1 MRNAR
6 WVTVVGGGAFLLLVS
21 GGLLVSRAQEPAPAQ
36 DPLASLDQTQLPV
49 EHPECTFFGPQR
61 DKFVQAAMKAR
72 GVNMAS
78 HGLSDLTEKVVQM
91 MNYVPPGSPTYG
103 FEASQATG
111 SIDSYIYADFQK
123 NGITPAPTTT
133 DWEFIRRITLDLTG
147 RIPSSA
153 TVLNFVA
160 STDPQKRS
168 KTIDQL
174 LASPQWVD
182 KWTMYYGDLFK
193 NTVQQPSTALNRF
206 AQGRNAFY
214 QYIHDSI
221 ANEKPYN
228 QMASELIS
236 TADTNSYNTGT
247 LNWILNGWV
256 SNGPVQDTTDAMT
269 AAVADT
275 FLGITHVN
283 CLLCHNGRGHL
294 DGISLWGAN
303 TTRYQAWQLASY
315 LSHTQLARTTVPATP
330 VNNNVYYWSV
340 QDNTKGYTNDY
351 TLNTTSGNRPSRLP
365 PTGCKSGQPCNY
377 VPPQYIFNGDSPK
390 PGEVYRQGLSRDV
403 TADFQFARA
412 AVNYLWAY
420 FFGQG
425 LVDPPDT
432 FDPARLDPSNPPP
445 APWTMQAS
453 NPALLNALAAHFVQN
468 GYNIKATMR
477 EIVNSNTYQLSSRY
491 PGTWNAAWQPYFARK
506 YVRRLWGE
514 EIHDAVVDSS
524 GTYPTYQMTGFT
536 DQGYPAFQYAMQI
549 PDVVGALKQD
559 PQSGNTGTLLDAF
572 LRGNRDDQPRK
583 QDGSILQALN
593 LMNNGFIESR
603 LQVTGATQSNLI
615 VQHLS
620 QSNTDLVNT
629 LFLAILSRYPTT
641 DESTKAIA
649 QLSGASN
656 RNQAV
661 QDLVW
666 SLYNK
671 VDFVFNY

>member
-1 MRNAR
+1 
-6 WVTVVGGGAFLLLVS
+6 
-21 GGLLVSRAQEPAPAQ
+21 
-36 DPLASLDQTQLPV
+36 V

-61 DKFVQAAMKAR
+61 DTLVKAALQAR
-72 GVNMAS
+72 GLAAS
-78 HGLSDLTEKVVQM
+78 SHNLSDLTERVVQM
-91 MNYVPPGSPTYG
+91 MGYVPPGSPTYG
-103 FEASQATG
+103 FEQSQPAG

-123 NGITPAPTTT
+123 NGITPAPMTT
-133 DWEFIRRITLDLTG
+133 DWEFIRRVTLDLTG

-153 TVLNFVA
+153 AVLSFVA
-160 STDPQKRS
+160 NTDPQKRS

-174 LASPQWVD
+174 LASPEWVD

-193 NTVQQPSTALNRF
+193 NTVTQASTSLNRF

-221 ANEKPYN
+221 ANGKPYN
-228 QMASELIS
+228 QMAAELL
-236 TADTNSYNTGT
+236 TAADTNSYNTGT

-269 AAVADT
+269 AAAADT

-294 DGISLWGAN
+294 DSISLWGAN

-315 LSHTQLARTTVPATP
+315 LSHTQLGRTTVPATP
-330 VNNNVYYWSV
+330 ANNNVYYWFAA
-340 QDNTKGYTNDY
+340 DNTKGYTTDY
-351 TLNTTSGNRPSRLP
+351 TLNTTSGNRPARQP
-365 PTGCKSGQPCNY
+365 PAGCKSGQPCNY
-377 VPPQYIFNGDSPK
+377 VPPLYIFNGDTPM
-390 PGEVYRQGLSRDV
+390 PGENYRAALARDV
-403 TADFQFARA
+403 TGDFQFARA

-432 FDPARLDPSNPPP
+432 FDPARLDPNNPPP
-445 APWTMQAS
+445 APWTLQPTNA
-453 NPALLNALAAHFVQN
+453 ALLNALATHFVQN
-468 GYNIKATMR
+468 GYNLKATMR
-477 EIVNSNTYQLSSRY
+477 EIVNSQTYQLSSRY
-491 PGTWNAAWQPYFARK
+491 NGTWNAAWQPYFARK

-514 EIHDAVVDSS
+514 EIHDAIVTSS
-524 GTYPTYQMTGFT
+524 GTYTNYTLTGFT
-536 DQGYPAFQYAMQI
+536 DQGGSYPAYINYAMQL
-549 PDVVGALKQD
+549 PDVVNAPNGSVSAF
-559 PQSGNTGTLLDAF
+559 LDTF

-593 LMNNGFIESR
+593 LMNNAFVETR
-603 LQVTGATQSNLI
+603 LQYSGSAPSQLI
-615 VQHLS
+615 AQHLNLANS
-620 QSNTDLVNT
+620 DLVNT
-629 LFLAILSRYPTT
+629 LFLAILSRYPSS
-641 DESTKAIA
+641 DESTKAVA
-649 QLSGASN
+649 ALSGASN
-656 RNQAV
+656 RSQAV